1 METALTHPKLRPLDV
16 KLVQQDGQRYLHL
29 RDPLSLSGKELLVP
43 VQLSPLL
50 SLCDGTRD
58 QEALR
63 IVVMLLHGLTLSQ
76 DQVNSLL
83 QELDDALLLEGPRYQ
98 EARAQALGHYRNAPH
113 RPLALA
119 GTGYPADP
127 VELEEALSRYCTDLP
142 PENTP
147 GQDEANS
154 ILGLLSPHID
164 YHRGHRVYAR
174 TWQGIGAAL
183 EDCDLVILLGTDH
196 AGGDGQITLTRQSY
210 ATPWGPIPTDLDLVE
225 ELIGGLGEEAA
236 LEEEVHHIREHSIE
250 LAAVWL
256 HYSIRRA
263 RGESSTPSQL
273 PKLLPV
279 LCGSMGTFIQG
290 DESPDEHP
298 GFRHLID
305 TLRGAIQTR
314 KTLVVA
320 AGDLAHVGPAFG
332 DPKPWTQL
340 DRASLRAADQESLTA
355 ICSGDAEG
363 FLRGLKLEGDR
374 RRVCGLTP
382 IYLALKLIGS
392 QVIGEVTGYDQCPAD
407 EMGGSLVSIA
417 GVVWRKPS

>member
-29 RDPLSLSGKELLVP
+29 RDPLALSGKELLVP

-58 QEALR
+58 QAALR

-76 DQVNSLL
+76 EQVNSLL

-98 EARAQALGHYRNAPH
+98 EARDQALDHYRNAPH

-119 GTGYPADP
+119 GSGYPADP
-127 VELEEALSRYCTDLP
+127 VELEETLSSYCADLP
-142 PENTP
+142 PENTL
-147 GQDEANS
+147 GQDEASS

-174 TWQGIGAAL
+174 TWPGIGAAL

-196 AGGDGQITLTRQSY
+196 AGGDGHITLTRQSY
-210 ATPWGPIPTDLDLVE
+210 ATPWGPIPTDMDLVE
-225 ELIGGLGEEAA
+225 ELIGGMGEEAA
-236 LEEEVHHIREHSIE
+236 LDEEVHHIREHSIE

-256 HYSIRRA
+256 HYSLRRA
-263 RGESSTPSQL
+263 RGGSATPSQL

-332 DPKPWTQL
+332 DPRPWTQL
-340 DRASLRAADQESLTA
+340 DRASLRAADQESLAA